1 MKKILAF
8 ALVFAFVFLLCYNL
22 FSQRDDT
29 ISFDKGETK
38 IIAHRGLSGLEIENT
53 DAAFIAAGERSYY
66 GIEADVRRTSDGK
79 FVICHDADL
88 IRLAWKNVSI
98 EDSTLDELLDISL
111 RNGLVKDK
119 SESIHLTTL
128 EKYIS
133 ICAKYNKKAI
143 LELKSLFSRDEIDE
157 IVKVIENLGY
167 LDNVVFISFDYA
179 NLTYIRT
186 LLPEQP
192 AQYLCEK
199 IDEEIIKRLFRDR
212 IDLAIKHSALSKDLL
227 DRFHAEGLKV
237 NCWTVDGRVK
247 AEKLASW
254 GVDYITT
261 NILE

>member
-98 EDSTLDELLDISL
+98 EDSTLEELLDISL

-119 SESIHLTTL
+119 SESINLTTL

-143 LELKSLFSRDEIDE
+143 LELKSLFSRKEIE
-157 IVKVIENLGY
+157 EMVKVIDNLGY
-167 LDNVVFISFDYA
+167 LENVVFISSDYA
-179 NLTYIRT
+179 SLTHIRT
-186 LLPEQP
+186 LLPEQSV
-192 AQYLCEK
+192 QFICQK
-199 IDEEIIKRLFRDR
+199 MDEEIAKRLIKDKVD
-212 IDLAIKHSALSKDLL
+212 IAIKHVYLTEELV

-237 NCWTVDGRVK
+237 NCWTVDSKIR